1 MLLNTT
7 CKDKEFLSPVQGG
20 GWLRKTGGI
29 IVAWKLG
36 ETHRMRRL
44 LQRWEEIPL
53 MKTFTKSL
61 MDHVKEHG
69 WPKNLEGEYGMDC
82 P

>member
-20 GWLRKTGGI
+20 GWFRKTGGI

-53 MKTFTKSL
+53 MKAFTKSL